1 MVQYAAALSRHPSP
15 VDAVGECVGEI
26 LDTLDGD
33 RPDLVVCFATP
44 HHLGTFADMATGIRK
59 LLEPDSLIGTIST
72 AVAGGRHEVE
82 TGPALSLWAANWGGG
97 RARSVTLDAFATT
110 DGHRID
116 GWPDDL
122 PTRGTF
128 VLLADP
134 ATFPIGDFLRIGER
148 HAPGLTIVGG
158 LAASPPTPASGSL
171 DLRGLAPRDVPGRPA
186 LPALL
191 AVDDDVRGRGAVGVV
206 IDDSVP
212 VRTVVSQGCRPIGQP
227 FTITRAEHN
236 VIQELAGQP
245 PLERLR
251 TTVAGLSDTEH
262 DLLRHGLHV
271 GLVVDEHRVEF
282 GRGDFLVRNLV
293 GADDTTGAIAVGEA
307 VATGQTVQFHV
318 RDAASA
324 DEDLAALLAPV
335 DGASALL
342 FTCAG
347 RGHDLFGV
355 ADHDVDLV
363 QDRLGTVPLAGM
375 ACAGEIGPIAGRPF
389 LHGFTASVAVFG

>member
-44 HHLGTFADMATGIRK
+44 HHQGAFADMAAGIRK
-59 LLEPDSLIGTIST
+59 LLEPDTLIGTIST

-82 TGPALSLWAANWGGG
+82 AGPALSLWAANWGGG
-97 RARSVTLDAFATT
+97 RARSVTLDSFPTT

-122 PTRGTF
+122 ATHGTL

-134 ATFPIGDFLRIGER
+134 ATFPVADFLRIGER

-158 LAASPPTPASGSL
+158 LAASPLAPQGATV
-171 DLRGLAPRDVPGRPA
+171 DLRAVAARHDRTSQ
-186 LPALL
+186 ALL
-191 AVDDDVRGRGAVGVV
+191 AVDDDVRERGAVGVL

-212 VRTVVSQGCRPIGQP
+212 VRTVVSQGARPIGQP

-236 VIQELAGQP
+236 LIQELAGQP

-251 TTVAGLSDTEH
+251 ATVAGLSDAEH

-271 GLVVDEHRVEF
+271 GLVVDEHRIDF

-293 GADDTTGAIAVGEA
+293 GADEATGAIAVGEV

-335 DGASALL
+335 VGESALL

-347 RGHDLFGV
+347 RGRDQFGV
-355 ADHDVDLV
+355 ADHDVELV